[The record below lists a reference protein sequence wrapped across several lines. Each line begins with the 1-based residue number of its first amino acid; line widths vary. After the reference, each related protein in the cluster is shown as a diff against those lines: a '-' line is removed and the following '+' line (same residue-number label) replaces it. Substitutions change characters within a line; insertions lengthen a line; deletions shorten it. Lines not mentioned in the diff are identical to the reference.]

1 MPATRD
7 ALVILILFLI
17 PGFVADSI
25 YGRLTSRQKREA
37 TETVLSIVLWT
48 LVNYALWS
56 PVLLW
61 LVLRAAPAGYSQY
74 LLTHLVSLTALAVVV
89 GLVAPVLEAV
99 LAARAVNS
107 GWFGGF
113 VERVLGRRVHTIPK
127 AWDFAFSREEAHLVL
142 ITLTDGT
149 KFAAAFG
156 RDSFASEYPAEEDVF
171 FEVVYSVDESGA
183 FGDPLPLSAGLLV
196 KRADIRSLEFFR
208 VTPATEEAE

>member
-25 YGRLTSRQKREA
+25 YGRLTGRQKREA

-61 LVLRAAPAGYSQY
+61 LA
-74 LLTHLVSLTALAVVV
+74 HLVPLTVLAVVV
-89 GLVAPVLEAV
+89 GLAAPVLEAV

-127 AWDFAFSREEAHLVL
+127 AWDYAFSREEAQLVL
-142 ITLTDGT
+142 VTLTDGT

-171 FEVVYSVDESGA
+171 FEVVYLVDASGA
-183 FGDPLPLSAGLLV
+183 FGSPLPLSAGLLL

-208 VTPATEEAE
+208 VTPATEEVE